1 MRYFLFFMFL
11 WTLPIVIFSQADTE
25 WLHYGNDAG
34 GQRFADI
41 DQVTPQNVKQLQL
54 AWTFRTQEQAQ
65 YKETPWLEE
74 KSAFEATPIMVNDH
88 LYFSTPSNRV
98 FAIDAQTG
106 KQKWLFNPQ
115 VILRGSFSEL
125 TNRGVSYWKGD
136 RDGEQIE
143 RILLATVDGR
153 LFSLDAQT
161 GQPDPAFGTAGFID
175 LKRGVGRVQV
185 TSAPAIFDHLVI
197 TGSSIGDNGRTN
209 MPKGVVR
216 AYDIRTGELVWDFDP
231 IPTTASAQSD
241 TTWLN
246 NSHIHTGAA
255 NAWSTISIDE
265 QNGLAFIPTSSPSP
279 DFYGGERLGNNDMAN
294 SLVAVD
300 AKTGGYRWHFQVV
313 HHDLWDYDIAAQP
326 VLFDFK
332 GEIPAVAI
340 GTKMGFIYVLN
351 RLTGE
356 PLFPIEERPV
366 PRSLVP
372 GEKASP
378 TQPFPTKPLPLG
390 LQNVTLDDIWAPD
403 EAALAVAK
411 ERFQSLRY
419 EGIFTPPDLGYGTLI
434 APGNTGGINWS
445 GMSYDPKRRILVTNT
460 NNLAHIVS
468 LFPRH
473 DNALQQKVMG
483 DWDRNKNDIR
493 AEVTGMH
500 GTPYFMA
507 RTIMAHGAKDDF
519 WMQTKPPWGTLV
531 GIDMNNGD
539 KIWEKPLGVMMD
551 PSIHP
556 EAVNWGSISLG
567 GTIVT
572 SSGLTF
578 IAGTFDNFLRAFDT
592 ATGELL
598 WQYEL
603 PAAGNA
609 TPMSYRLNGK
619 QYIVIAAG
627 GHGKVSFSK
636 KGDYILAFTL
646 PD

>member
-1 MRYFLFFMFL
+1 MLL
-11 WTLPIVIFSQADTE
+11 WILPIIIFSQADTQ

-54 AWTFRTQEQAQ
+54 AWTFRTHEQEQ

-74 KSAFEATPIMVNDH
+74 KAAFEATPIMVNDH

-216 AYDIRTGELVWDFDP
+216 AYDIRTGELAWDFDP
-231 IPTTASAQSD
+231 IPTTASTQSD
-241 TTWLN
+241 STWLN
-246 NSHIHTGAA
+246 NSHVHTGAA

-300 AKTGGYRWHFQVV
+300 AKTGNYRWHFQVV

-351 RLTGE
+351 RLNGE

-390 LQNVTLDDIWAPD
+390 LQKVTLDDIWAPD
-403 EAALAVAK
+403 EATLAVAR

-419 EGIFTPPDLGYGTLI
+419 EGIFTPPDLGHGTLLT
-434 APGNTGGINWS
+434 PGNVGGINWS

-473 DNALQQKVMG
+473 DNDLQQEIMG
-483 DWDRNKNDIR
+483 DWEADKNDIR

-507 RTIMAHGAKDDF
+507 RTIMAHSEKDDF
-519 WMQTKPPWGTLV
+519 WIQTKPPWGTIV
-531 GIDMNNGD
+531 GIDMNSGD
-539 KIWEKPLGVMMD
+539 KIWEQPLGVMMD
-551 PSIHP
+551 PSIYP
-556 EAVNWGSISLG
+556 EAVNWGSINLG
-567 GTIVT
+567 GTILT
-572 SSGLTF
+572 SGGLTF
-578 IAGTFDNFLRAFDT
+578 IAATFDNYFRAFNT

-603 PAAGNA
+603 PAGGNA

>member
-1 MRYFLFFMFL
+1 MKYFLFFMLL
-11 WTLPIVIFSQADTE
+11 WIIPIVIFSQADTQ

-41 DQVTPQNVKQLQL
+41 HQVTPQNVKQLEV

-65 YKETPWLEE
+65 YKDTPWLQE
-74 KSAFEATPIMVNDH
+74 KAAFEATPIMVNQS

-106 KQKWLFNPQ
+106 EQEWLFDPQ

-125 TNRGVSYWKGD
+125 TNRGVSYWKGS
-136 RDGEQIE
+136 RNGESIE

-153 LFSLDAQT
+153 LFSLNLKT
-161 GQPDPAFGTAGFID
+161 GQPDPAFGAAGFID

-185 TSAPAIFDHLVI
+185 TSAPAIFDNLVI

-216 AYDIRTGELVWDFDP
+216 AYDIRTGQLVWDFDP
-231 IPTTASAQSD
+231 IPTVITAESD
-241 TTWLN
+241 STWLN
-246 NSHIHTGAA
+246 DSHVHTGAA
-255 NAWSTISIDE
+255 NAWSTISVDE
-265 QNGLAFIPTSSPSP
+265 KNGLAFIPTSSPSP

-300 AKTGGYRWHFQVV
+300 ARTGEYRWHFQVV

-332 GEIPAVAI
+332 REIPAVAI

-356 PLFPIEERPV
+356 PLFPIEEKPV

-372 GEKASP
+372 GEQASP

-390 LQNVTLDDIWAPD
+390 LQKVSLDDIWAPT
-403 EAALAVAK
+403 EAALDSAK
-411 ERFQSLRY
+411 ARFQALRY
-419 EGIFTPPDLGYGTLI
+419 EGIFTPPNLGQGTLI
-434 APGNTGGINWS
+434 APGNVGGINWS
-445 GMSYDPKRRILVTNT
+445 GMSYDPQRRILVTNT

-473 DNALQQKVMG
+473 DNALQDEVMG
-483 DWDRNKNDIR
+483 DWEKDKNDIR

-507 RTIMAHGAKDDF
+507 RTILAHSEKDDF
-519 WMQTKPPWGTLV
+519 WIQTKPPWGTIV
-531 GIDMNNGD
+531 GIDMDSGD
-539 KIWEKPLGVMMD
+539 KLWEKPLGIMMD
-551 PSIHP
+551 PSIYP
-556 EAVNWGSISLG
+556 EAVNWGSINLG
-567 GTIVT
+567 GTILT
-572 SSGLTF
+572 SGGLTF
-578 IAGTFDNFLRAFDT
+578 VAATFDNFFRAFET
-592 ATGELL
+592 ATGEML

-636 KGDYILAFTL
+636 KGDFVVAFAL

>member
-1 MRYFLFFMFL
+1 MLL
-11 WTLPIVIFSQADTE
+11 WIIPIVIFSQADTQ

-41 DQVTPQNVKQLQL
+41 DQVTPQNVKQLEV

-65 YKETPWLEE
+65 YKDTPWLQE
-74 KSAFEATPIMVNDH
+74 KAAFEATPIMVNQS

-106 KQKWLFNPQ
+106 EQEWLFDPQ

-125 TNRGVSYWKGD
+125 TNRGVSYWKGS
-136 RDGEQIE
+136 RNGESIE

-153 LFSLDAQT
+153 LFSLDLKT

-185 TSAPAIFDHLVI
+185 TSAPAIFDNLVI

-216 AYDIRTGELVWDFDP
+216 AYDIRTGQLVWDFDP
-231 IPTTASAQSD
+231 IPTVITAESD
-241 TTWLN
+241 STWLN
-246 NSHIHTGAA
+246 GSHVHTGAA

-265 QNGLAFIPTSSPSP
+265 KNGLAFIPTSSPSP

-300 AKTGGYRWHFQVV
+300 ARTGEYRWHFQVV

-356 PLFPIEERPV
+356 PLFPVEERPV

-372 GEKASP
+372 GEQASP

-390 LQNVTLDDIWAPD
+390 LQKVGLDDIWAPT
-403 EAALAVAK
+403 EAALDSAK
-411 ERFQSLRY
+411 ARFQALRY
-419 EGIFTPPDLGYGTLI
+419 EGIFTPPDLGQGTLI
-434 APGNTGGINWS
+434 APGNVGGINWS
-445 GMSYDPKRRILVTNT
+445 GMSYDPERRILVTNT

-473 DNALQQKVMG
+473 DNALQDEVMG
-483 DWDRNKNDIR
+483 DWEKDKNDIR

-507 RTIMAHGAKDDF
+507 RTILAHSEKDDF
-519 WMQTKPPWGTLV
+519 WIQTKPPWGTIV
-531 GIDMNNGD
+531 GIDMDSGA
-539 KIWEKPLGVMMD
+539 KLWEKPLGIMMD

-556 EAVNWGSISLG
+556 EAVNWGSINLG
-567 GTIVT
+567 GTILT
-572 SSGLTF
+572 SGGLTF
-578 IAGTFDNFLRAFDT
+578 VAATFDNFFRAFDT

-636 KGDYILAFTL
+636 KGDFVVAFAL

>member
-1 MRYFLFFMFL
+1 MLL
-11 WTLPIVIFSQADTE
+11 WIIPIVIFSQADTE

-41 DQVTPQNVKQLQL
+41 DQVTPKNVKQLKV
-54 AWTFRTQEQAQ
+54 AWAFRTQEQAQ
-65 YKETPWLEE
+65 YKDTPWLQE
-74 KSAFEATPIMVNDH
+74 KAAFEATPIMVNKS

-106 KQKWLFNPQ
+106 EQQWLFDPQ
-115 VILRGSFSEL
+115 VILGGSFSEL
-125 TNRGVSYWKGD
+125 TNRGVSYWKGN
-136 RDGEQIE
+136 RSGESIE

-153 LFSLDAQT
+153 LFSLDLKT
-161 GQPDPAFGTAGFID
+161 GQPDLAFGAAGFID

-185 TSAPAIFDHLVI
+185 TSAPAIFDDLVI

-209 MPKGVVR
+209 MPKGIVR
-216 AYDIRTGELVWDFDP
+216 AYDIRTGQLVWDFDP
-231 IPTTASAQSD
+231 IPTVITAESD
-241 TTWLN
+241 STWLN
-246 NSHIHTGAA
+246 GSHVHTGAA

-265 QNGLAFIPTSSPSP
+265 KNGLAFIPTSSPSP

-300 AKTGGYRWHFQVV
+300 ARTGEYRWHFQVV

-332 GEIPAVAI
+332 GEIPAAAI

-356 PLFPIEERPV
+356 PLFPVEERPV

-372 GEKASP
+372 GEQASP

-390 LQNVTLDDIWAPD
+390 LQNIGLDDLWAPN
-403 EAALAVAK
+403 EAALDTARA
-411 ERFQSLRY
+411 RFQALRY
-419 EGIFTPPDLGYGTLI
+419 EGIFTPPDLGQGTLLT
-434 APGNTGGINWS
+434 PGNVGGINWS

-460 NNLAHIVS
+460 NNLAHIIS

-473 DNALQQKVMG
+473 DNALQQEVMG
-483 DWDRNKNDIR
+483 EWEKDKNDIR

-507 RTIMAHGAKDDF
+507 RTIFAHSEKEDF
-519 WMQTKPPWGTLV
+519 WIQTKPPWGTIV
-531 GIDMNNGD
+531 GIDMDSGD
-539 KIWEKPLGVMMD
+539 KLWEKPLGVMMD

-556 EAVNWGSISLG
+556 EAVNWGSINLG
-567 GTIVT
+567 GTILT
-572 SSGLTF
+572 SGGLTF
-578 IAGTFDNFLRAFDT
+578 VAATFDNYFRAFDT
-592 ATGELL
+592 ATGEVL

-636 KGDYILAFTL
+636 KGDYVLAFAL